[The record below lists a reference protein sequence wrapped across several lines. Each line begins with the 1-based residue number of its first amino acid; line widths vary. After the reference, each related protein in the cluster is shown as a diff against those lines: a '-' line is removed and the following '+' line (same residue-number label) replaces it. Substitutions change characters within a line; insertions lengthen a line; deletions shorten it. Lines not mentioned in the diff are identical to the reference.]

1 MSRIVVK
8 SDDNQK
14 KTQFYT
20 ALYNARML
28 PRTFSDAEGY
38 YPGFSENYTTHRAE
52 DFTYYCDFSMWDI
65 YRAVLPLYSILSPSA
80 MGDFSKSFL
89 VKGEQGGWL
98 PIFPMWNNYT
108 AAMIGDHG
116 IAMIGD
122 AILKDIPGF
131 DYEEAYRLMRKN
143 AFEVNTDP
151 KSYVEGKGRRALES
165 YLQYHYIPL
174 EDNVWDA
181 FHKREQVSR
190 TLEYAYDDFV
200 LAQVAWKLGKTDDYK
215 ILMER
220 AMNYKNVIDPETGYA
235 RGRYA
240 NGEWIEPFEF
250 DKFVDYICEGTPFH
264 YTWYVPHDINGLME
278 HIGKDRFLERLDT
291 FFEKD
296 YYWHGNEPGHHIPYL
311 FAMAGESWKTQKWVH
326 AILNR
331 EYYPTPDGLSG
342 NDDAGQMSAWLVFS
356 MVGFYPV
363 CPGLPYY
370 VIGSPSFEETVI
382 TLENG
387 KQFKIEAKGYTDE
400 NIYIQSTTLNG
411 QPYDKYYIRHE
422 DIMKGGTLS
431 FVMGNAPNKHN

>member
-1 MSRIVVK
+1 
-8 SDDNQK
+8 
-14 KTQFYT
+14 
-20 ALYNARML
+20 
-28 PRTFSDAEGY
+28 
-38 YPGFSENYTTHRAE
+38 
-52 DFTYYCDFSMWDI
+52 
-65 YRAVLPLYSILSPSA
+65 
-80 MGDFSKSFL
+80 
-89 VKGEQGGWL
+89 
-98 PIFPMWNNYT
+98 
-108 AAMIGDHG
+108 
-116 IAMIGD
+116 
-122 AILKDIPGF
+122 
-131 DYEEAYRLMRKN
+131 
-143 AFEVNTDP
+143 
-151 KSYVEGKGRRALES
+151 
-165 YLQYHYIPL
+165 
-174 EDNVWDA
+174 
-181 FHKREQVSR
+181 
-190 TLEYAYDDFV
+190 
-200 LAQVAWKLGKTDDYK
+200 
-215 ILMER
+215 
-220 AMNYKNVIDPETGYA
+220 
-235 RGRYA
+235 
-240 NGEWIEPFEF
+240 
-250 DKFVDYICEGTPFH
+250 
-264 YTWYVPHDINGLME
+264 ME